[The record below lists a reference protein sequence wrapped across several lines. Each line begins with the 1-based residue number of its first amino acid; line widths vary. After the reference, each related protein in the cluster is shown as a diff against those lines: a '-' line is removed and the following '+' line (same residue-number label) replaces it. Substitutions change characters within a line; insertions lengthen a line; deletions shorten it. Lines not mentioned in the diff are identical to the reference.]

1 MVSELLLVLN
11 LSVFHWFYKIEA
23 SSASKEHSTALKE
36 NLILIIS
43 RFLEDFPEAHEMV
56 MANLEKLGI
65 EVPAQSD
72 EDDVDDDFC
81 EDC

>member
-1 MVSELLLVLN
+1 
-11 LSVFHWFYKIEA
+11 
-23 SSASKEHSTALKE
+23 
-36 NLILIIS
+36 
-43 RFLEDFPEAHEMV
+43 MV

-65 EVPAQSD
+65 EVPARSD